1 MRKRDIVID
10 VCELNAL
17 EGRVVGIYEDFAE
30 EYDLYITNKECDD
43 DEDVENP
50 ARIYAT
56 HYDMMILPIETK
68 FVYLDTIPHTEDWEI
83 GKVMLRCTKSNKSPS
98 DILQDIGNQI
108 STDVYDVFKKLFA
121 GENPNFDFDAH
132 KDEMISVVSNVIRAN
147 LSSWIVDKAIG
158 VATFGL

>member
-1 MRKRDIVID
+1 MGNITID

-30 EYDLYITNKECDD
+30 EYNLNITNKERDD
-43 DEDVENP
+43 DKDVENP

-68 FVYLDTIPHTEDWEI
+68 FVYLDTIPHTEDWET
-83 GKVMLRCTKSNKSPS
+83 GKVMLRYSKSDKSPS

-108 STDVYDVFKKLFA
+108 STEVYDVFKKLFA
-121 GENPNFDFDAH
+121 GENPDFDFDAH
-132 KDEMISVVSNVIRAN
+132 KDEMISVVANVIRVN
-147 LSSWIVDKAIG
+147 LSSWIVDKVIRN
-158 VATFGL
+158 TKFGL